1 MSDTAAIGCDW
12 GTSSMR
18 AYRLGAEGA
27 VLERREAARGI
38 MTIADGAFEAAF
50 EAVLGD
56 WLDQAGAAP
65 VILSGMIGSRQGW
78 REAPYLA
85 CPANVGDLASALL
98 ALDLARGRRVWIAP
112 GLSHRDAG
120 GTPDVM
126 RGEEV
131 QILGALEA
139 LGEGPALV
147 CLPGTHSKWARVEAG
162 RVLGFATHMTG
173 EVFEAVRDHTILGR
187 MIDAEAWDDAAF
199 LAGLRRSGEPGGLL
213 GQLFGVRAKGL
224 FGELD
229 EKTAGAYLSGL
240 AIGHECRAALAGGK
254 RAEIA
259 LIGAGRLVGLY
270 GTALDHLGHRTRTLA
285 PDVAATGQWR
295 LAQAV
300 AGKAENNGETP

>member
-1 MSDTAAIGCDW
+1 MSDTAVIGFDW
-12 GTSSMR
+12 GTSSLR
-18 AYRLGAEGA
+18 AYRLGADGA

-38 MTIADGAFEAAF
+38 MAIADASFEAAF
-50 EAVLGD
+50 EEVVGD
-56 WLDQAGAAP
+56 WLDQTPAAP

-85 CPANVGDLASALL
+85 CPANVTDLASAML
-98 ALDLARGRRVWIAP
+98 ALDLARGRRIWIAP

-187 MIDAEAWDDAAF
+187 MIDAEAWDNAAF
-199 LAGLRRSGEPGGLL
+199 LAGLERSGEAGGLL

-224 FGELD
+224 FGELA

-240 AIGHECRAALAGGK
+240 TIGHECRAALAGGE
-254 RAEIA
+254 RSEIA

-270 GTALDHLGHRTRTLA
+270 VEALGHLGYEARTLA
-285 PDVAATGQWR
+285 PDVAAAGQWR
-295 LAQAV
+295 LAQAL
-300 AGKAENNGETP
+300 NNGEIS

>member
-1 MSDTAAIGCDW
+1 MTDTTAIGCDW
-12 GTSSMR
+12 GTSSLR
-18 AYRLGAEGA
+18 AYLLGADGA

-38 MTIADGAFEAAF
+38 MTIDEGTFETVF
-50 EAVLGD
+50 EEILGD
-56 WLDQAGAAP
+56 WLDQAADAP

-98 ALDLARGRRVWIAP
+98 ALDLTRGRRVWIAP
-112 GLSHRDAG
+112 GLSHRDSG

-139 LGEGPALV
+139 LGEERALV
-147 CLPGTHSKWARVEAG
+147 CLPGTHSKWATVEAG

-187 MIDAEAWDDAAF
+187 MIDAEAWDDSAF
-199 LAGLRRSGEPGGLL
+199 LAGLERSGEPGGLL

-240 AIGHECRAALAGGK
+240 AIGHECRAALTGHA
-254 RAEIA
+254 RTDIA

-270 GTALDHLGHRTRTLA
+270 VKALAHLGQDTRTLA
-285 PDVAATGQWR
+285 PDVAAAGHWR
-295 LAQAV
+295 LALALND
-300 AGKAENNGETP
+300 GENS